1 MPGPRTRPLRFGPRS
16 TIRPVTLTRRDLLVS
31 TAALAACGPPKAT
44 TFPGYCFVANQ
55 GSRSVAVADLRRF
68 RIRKEIPLD
77 AAPSLVLAHPRLAKV
92 FVLAPDAGTV
102 YELEA
107 GSLSVSRR
115 VRVGNQALGMQISP
129 RRDALWVAC
138 RDPATLVEI
147 PLDSLRPGRRVRL
160 SSPPDAFDL
169 TSLHSPQRRAALA
182 STRDRSITI
191 VSLDKAG
198 VERTVSS
205 PEEPTILCFRQ
216 DGKQLIA
223 GSRSA
228 RSLTIFDSA
237 TGQTIVRLPLAVEPR
252 TFCVSPDGGQLFITG
267 DGMDAV
273 VIAFPYSTEIWQT
286 VLAGHAP
293 GAMAVTDTPPYLLVA
308 NPDTDSLT
316 VLDVATQKLVALIQ
330 VGQRPSQILLT
341 PGDEQYALVLNQG
354 SGDLAVIRTYSL
366 RSPQLSARAR
376 FKSAP
381 VFTMIPV
388 GEKPVSAAVVSL
400 M

>member
-1 MPGPRTRPLRFGPRS
+1 MLAHKPGLFGRRS

-68 RIRKEIPLD
+68 RVRKEIPLD
-77 AAPSLVLAHPRLAKV
+77 AAPTLVLAHPRQAKV
-92 FVLAPDAGTV
+92 FVLAPDAGTI

-115 VRVGNQALGMQISP
+115 VRAGNHALDMQISP
-129 RRDALWVAC
+129 RRDALWVAY
-138 RDPATLVEI
+138 RDPAMLVEI
-147 PLDSLRPGRRVRL
+147 PLDSFRPGRRVRL
-160 SSPPDAFDL
+160 SSPPDALDL
-169 TSLHSPQRRAALA
+169 TNPDCPQRRAALA
-182 STRDRSITI
+182 HTPDRSITF
-191 VSLDKAG
+191 VSLDKAA
-198 VERTVSS
+198 VERSVSS
-205 PEEPTILCFRQ
+205 PQEPTILCFRQ
-216 DGKQLIA
+216 DGRQLIA
-223 GSRSA
+223 GSRNA
-228 RSLTIFDSA
+228 RSLSIFDSA
-237 TGQTIVRLPLAVEPR
+237 TGQTVVRLPLAVEPR

-293 GAMAVTDTPPYLLVA
+293 GAMAVTDTPPYQFLLVA
-308 NPDTDSLT
+308 NPETGSVT
-316 VLDVATQKLVALIQ
+316 VLDLATQKLVALIQ
-330 VGQRPSQILLT
+330 VGQRPSRILLT
-341 PGDEQYALVLNQG
+341 PGDEQYALVLNEG
-354 SGDLAVIRTYSL
+354 SGDMAVIRTYSL
-366 RSPQLSARAR
+366 RSPQLSAKAR

-388 GEKPVSAAVVSL
+388 GDRPVSAAVVSL
-400 M
+400 T

>member
-1 MPGPRTRPLRFGPRS
+1 MP
-16 TIRPVTLTRRDLLVS
+16 LTRRDLLAS

-44 TFPGYCFVANQ
+44 TFPGYCFVANR

-68 RIRKEIPLD
+68 RVRKEVPLD
-77 AAPSLVLAHPRLAKV
+77 AAPSLVLPHPRLAKV

-115 VRVGNQALGMQISP
+115 VRAGNQALGMQISP
-129 RRDALWVAC
+129 RQDALWVAS
-138 RDPATLVEI
+138 RDPAMLVEI

-160 SSPPDAFDL
+160 PSPPDAFDL
-169 TSLHSPQRRAALA
+169 TGVHSAQRRAAVA
-182 STRDRSITI
+182 NTRDRGITI
-191 VSLDKAG
+191 VSLDNAA
-198 VERTVSS
+198 VERTIAA
-205 PEEPTILCFRQ
+205 PQEPTILAFRQ

-223 GSRSA
+223 GSRGA
-228 RSLTIFDSA
+228 RSLAIFDSA
-237 TGQTIVRLPLAVEPR
+237 SGQTIVRLPLAIAPR
-252 TFCVSPDGGQLFITG
+252 TFCVSGDGGQLFITG

-286 VLAGHAP
+286 VLAGRAP
-293 GAMAVTDTPPYLLVA
+293 GAMAVADTPPYQYLLVA
-308 NPDTDSLT
+308 NPETDSLT
-316 VLDVATQKLVALIQ
+316 VLDVATQKLVALVQ
-330 VGQRPSQILLT
+330 VGRQPGQILLT

-354 SGDLAVIRTYSL
+354 SGDMAVIRTYSL
-366 RSPQLSARAR
+366 RAPQLSAKAR

-388 GEKPVSAAVVSL
+388 GENPVSAAVVAL
-400 M
+400 T